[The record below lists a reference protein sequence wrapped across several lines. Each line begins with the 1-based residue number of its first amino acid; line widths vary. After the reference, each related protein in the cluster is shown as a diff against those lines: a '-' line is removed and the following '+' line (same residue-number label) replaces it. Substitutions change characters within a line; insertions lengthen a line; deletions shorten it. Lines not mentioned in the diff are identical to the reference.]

1 MVKIPRRF
9 LALLVL
15 TSLAALPCTAKDL
28 PWQTPTT
35 ITGSLS
41 LDKDGG
47 IRISSGDIV
56 VRSESTKYPVK
67 NIPVEGND
75 APARYAEVKKLAEQ
89 GKTAKLRG
97 EFDRV
102 HLHQIEELHSDIL
115 FQLK

>member
-1 MVKIPRRF
+1 M
-9 LALLVL
+9 
-15 TSLAALPCTAKDL
+15 
-28 PWQTPTT
+28 
-35 ITGSLS
+35 
-41 LDKDGG
+41 
-47 IRISSGDIV
+47 
-56 VRSESTKYPVK
+56 RSEKAKNK

-89 GKTAKLRG
+89 GKTATLQV